1 MKPQISGSF
10 GPSVIVK
17 SGNKKMINIAGGSN
31 SGDVYREMES
41 SSEDPFARVRRII
54 GEENLPEPQKEEIS
68 KVVSKVQEEISRGP
82 DANVGLII
90 IILSRLQDSAPRVL
104 QPLAQ
109 AICESSNNPALR
121 AVASQ
126 ALSPLA

>member
-17 SGNKKMINIAGGSN
+17 SGNKKMINIAGGSK